1 MSSKWGKAIL
11 TLHIKLWSL
20 SRLPSPRNKI
30 SVLRLRVLR
39 KCTIYSGAD
48 LAVYQMFAN
57 STKETRTEDTT
68 IVLKILMADVRSE
81 YYLQF

>member
-48 LAVYQMFAN
+48 LPVYQMFAN